1 MTDRP
6 TDPEITDLEIDAYID
21 GELDVE
27 RRFVVETRLSRQPDL
42 AARVMGDLSVR
53 SALRMLTQDRR
64 PVPAGLADRAER
76 LAQPQKS
83 RWRRLMPA
91 GLATSGLAA
100 ALAVWM
106 VGFERPPAYV
116 SYAVASHR
124 IAMLRADMN
133 SQIEAPRFD
142 AREVAL
148 NTRIAMP
155 QLPDDWHVTDVQL
168 FPTDKAPALLMA
180 VRTDT
185 GHRMTIFAVHE
196 KTAAPEHPD
205 AVREGEQSVAYWRRG
220 DMSYALTGDQEPGT
234 MDATAE
240 ALART

>member
-6 TDPEITDLEIDAYID
+6 TDLEIDAYID

-27 RRFVVETRLSRQPDL
+27 RRFVVETHLSRQPDL
-42 AARVMGDLSVR
+42 AARVMGDLGIR
-53 SALRMLTQDRR
+53 SALRMLAHDRR
-64 PVPAGLADRAER
+64 PVPGDMAAMADR
-76 LAQPQKS
+76 LALPQKS
-83 RWRRLMPA
+83 RWRRLMPV
-91 GLATSGLAA
+91 GLMSGGLAA
-100 ALAVWM
+100 ALAIWI
-106 VGFERPPAYV
+106 VGIERPPAYV

-124 IAMLRADMN
+124 IAMLRADMQ

-180 VRTDT
+180 VRTDE
-185 GHRMTIFAVHE
+185 GERMTIFAVHE
-196 KTAAPEHPD
+196 KTGAPEHPD
-205 AVREGEQSVAYWRRG
+205 AVREGDQSVAYWRRG
-220 DMSYALTGDQEPGT
+220 DMSYALTGDQEPRM

-240 ALART
+240 ALARI

>member
-6 TDPEITDLEIDAYID
+6 TDMEIDAYID

-27 RRFVVETRLSRQPDL
+27 RRFVVETHLSHQPDL
-42 AARVMGDLSVR
+42 AARVMGDLSIR
-53 SALRMLTQDRR
+53 SALRMLTHDRR
-64 PVPAGLADRAER
+64 PVPARLADMAGR
-76 LAQPQKS
+76 LTRPQKS
-83 RWRRLMPA
+83 RWRGLMPT

-100 ALAVWM
+100 ALAVWIS
-106 VGFERPPAYV
+106 GIERPPSYV
-116 SYAVASHR
+116 NYAVASHR
-124 IAMLRADMN
+124 IAMLRADMR

-142 AREVAL
+142 AREVAR

-168 FPTDKAPALLMA
+168 FPTDKTPALLMA
-180 VRTDT
+180 VRTET
-185 GHRMTIFAVHE
+185 GHRMTIFAVHQ

-220 DMSYALTGDQEPGT
+220 DMSYALTGDQEPGF

-240 ALART
+240 ALTRI

>member
-6 TDPEITDLEIDAYID
+6 TDPKITDQEIDAYID

-27 RRFVVETRLSRQPDL
+27 QRFVVETHLSHQPDL
-42 AARVMGDLSVR
+42 AARVMGDLSIR

-64 PVPAGLADRAER
+64 PVPRDWAAAADRLSAS
-76 LAQPQKS
+76 PKS

-91 GLATSGLAA
+91 GLVTSGLAA
-100 ALAVWM
+100 GLAVWM

-116 SYAVASHR
+116 NYAVASHR
-124 IAMLRADMN
+124 IAMMRADMN

-142 AREVAL
+142 AREIAL

-155 QLPDDWHVTDVQL
+155 QLPDGWHVTDVQL

-180 VRTDT
+180 VRTDA

-205 AVREGEQSVAYWRRG
+205 AVREGAQSVAYWRRG

-240 ALART
+240 ALARI

>member
-6 TDPEITDLEIDAYID
+6 TDLEIDAYID
-21 GELDVE
+21 GELDME
-27 RRFVVETRLSRQPDL
+27 RRFAVETHLSRQPEL
-42 AARVMGDLSVR
+42 AARVMGDLGTR

-64 PVPAGLADRAER
+64 PVPAGLAVMADQLSAPPKRG
-76 LAQPQKS
+76 
-83 RWRRLMPA
+83 WRRLMPA
-91 GLATSGLAA
+91 GLVASGLAA
-100 ALAVWM
+100 GLALWIAET
-106 VGFERPPAYV
+106 ERPPAYV
-116 SYAVASHR
+116 NYAVASHR

-142 AREVAL
+142 AREIAL

-155 QLPDDWHVTDVQL
+155 QLPDGWHVTDVQL

-180 VRTDT
+180 VRTGA

-205 AVREGEQSVAYWRRG
+205 AVREGAQSVAYWRRG
-220 DMSYALTGDQEPGT
+220 EMSYALTGDQEPGM

-240 ALART
+240 ALARI